1 MVVESHFYKNTS
13 VRLWVEGFLQ
23 KLDSEQLA
31 LFDFL
36 GQVLS
41 SSPRVTLTGT
51 SVRGE
56 DWNGRGGGKLGS
68 ELIQG

>member
-36 GQVLS
+36 GQVLT
-41 SSPRVTLTGT
+41 SSPSSNLARNLCV
-51 SVRGE
+51 
-56 DWNGRGGGKLGS
+56 GRRLEWKRRRQAGV
-68 ELIQG
+68 